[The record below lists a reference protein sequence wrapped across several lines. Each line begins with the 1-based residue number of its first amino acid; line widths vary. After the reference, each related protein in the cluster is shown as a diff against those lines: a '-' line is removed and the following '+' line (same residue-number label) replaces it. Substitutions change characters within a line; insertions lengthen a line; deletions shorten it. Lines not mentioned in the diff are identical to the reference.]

1 MRNGDGG
8 AAGAYNAAGLP
19 GATGRLLCEG
29 GLWGLYTPG
38 DGTGVVFADSTG
50 GIWGFQGGPQSNF
63 ASGINIDLS
72 RASAVFGA
80 SNTVMPASADITV
93 GLYLGRQS

>member
-1 MRNGDGG
+1 M
-8 AAGAYNAAGLP
+8 
-19 GATGRLLCEG
+19 
-29 GLWGLYTPG
+29 YTPG

-50 GIWGFQGGPQSNF
+50 GVWGFQGGPQSSF

-80 SNTVMPASADITV
+80 SNTVMPASVNVIM
-93 GLYLGRQS
+93 GLYLGRSA